1 MEFCHEKASRT
12 FFLSS
17 IFCAVLGTMFLAA
30 VYLTVRD
37 EAGRLAVSQAEMTVS
52 YLLEQGIDPVTAAGA
67 VTNAESTQEGKEL
80 VRKTGLSKSR
90 YLPAMSGL
98 RGQAEKM
105 VLLSAAV
112 LAILIVGGTIFFL
125 YKREQLYRQAF
136 ETVRG
141 FMAGDYTSHLPR
153 LSEGSLF
160 RMFGEVDKLA
170 NVLQSQ
176 TETEHKA
183 KEFLKDTI
191 SDISHQLKTPL
202 AALRMYNEIISE
214 EPQNEEMV
222 LEFSKKTDTALGRME
237 QLIGMMLKITRL
249 DAGSI
254 VFEQDHYPVSEV
266 VEKAVQNLRTRAECE
281 GKTLEIRGG
290 EETVY
295 CDLQWTSEA
304 VLNLVKN
311 ALDHTEEGGHIR
323 ISWSESPGMLRLNVA
338 DDGAGI
344 CPEDY
349 HHIFKRF
356 YRSKNSLDTQG
367 IGLGLPL
374 AKSVTEGQGG
384 TISVKSV
391 RGEGTEFIISFTAS
405 EKGDKTVS

>member
-1 MEFCHEKASRT
+1 MEFCHEKASRN
-12 FFLSS
+12 FFISS
-17 IFCAVLGTMFLAA
+17 VFCAVLGIMFLAA

-37 EAGRLAVSQAEMTVS
+37 AAGQMSLRQAEMTVS

-67 VTNAESTQEGKEL
+67 VANAEITREGEAL
-80 VRKTGLSKSR
+80 VRKAGFSESQ
-90 YLPAMSGL
+90 YLPAISGL
-98 RGQAEKM
+98 QSKAVRIVVMG
-105 VLLSAAV
+105 AAV
-112 LAILIVGGTIFFL
+112 FAILIVGGTIFFL
-125 YKREQLYRQAF
+125 ERRERLYRRAF

-141 FMAGDYTSHLPR
+141 FLAGDYTAHLPR
-153 LSEGSLF
+153 LSEGSMY
-160 RMFGEVDKLA
+160 RMFGEIDKLA
-170 NVLQSQ
+170 NILQSQ
-176 TETEHKA
+176 AETEHKA

-202 AALRMYNEIISE
+202 SALRMYNEIISE
-214 EPQNEEMV
+214 EPQNGEMV
-222 LEFSKKTDTALGRME
+222 LEFSEKTDTALERME

-254 VFEQDHYPVSEV
+254 VFERDHYPVSEV
-266 VEKAVQNLRTRAECE
+266 VEKAVQNLRTRAQNE
-281 GKTLEIRGG
+281 GKTIKITGG

-304 VLNLVKN
+304 IGNLVKN
-311 ALDHTEEGGHIR
+311 ALDHTDDGGQIA
-323 ISWSESPGMLRLNVA
+323 ISWCESPGMLRIYVA
-338 DDGAGI
+338 DDGSGI

-384 TISVKSV
+384 MITVSSVK
-391 RGEGTEFIISFTAS
+391 GEGTEFTISFITS
-405 EKGDKTVS
+405 E

>member
-1 MEFCHEKASRT
+1 MEFCHEKASRN
-12 FFLSS
+12 FFISS
-17 IFCAVLGTMFLAA
+17 VFCAVLGIMFLAA

-37 EAGRLAVSQAEMTVS
+37 AAGQMSLRQAEMTVS

-67 VTNAESTQEGKEL
+67 VANAEITREGEAL
-80 VRKTGLSKSR
+80 VRKAGVSESQ
-90 YLPAMSGL
+90 YPPAISGL
-98 RGQAEKM
+98 QSK
-105 VLLSAAV
+105 AV
-112 LAILIVGGTIFFL
+112 RIVVMGAVVFAILIVGGTILFL
-125 YKREQLYRQAF
+125 ERRERLYRQAF

-141 FMAGDYTSHLPR
+141 FLASDYTAHLPR
-153 LSEGSLF
+153 LSEGSMY
-160 RMFGEVDKLA
+160 RMFGEIDKLA
-170 NVLQSQ
+170 NILQSQ
-176 TETEHKA
+176 AETEHKA

-202 AALRMYNEIISE
+202 SALRMYNEIISE
-214 EPQNEEMV
+214 EPQNGEMV
-222 LEFSKKTDTALGRME
+222 LEFSEKTDTALERME

-254 VFEQDHYPVSEV
+254 VFERDHYPVSEV
-266 VEKAVQNLRTRAECE
+266 VEKAVQNLRIRAQNE
-281 GKTLEIRGG
+281 GKTLEITGG
-290 EETVY
+290 EETMY

-304 VLNLVKN
+304 IGNLVKN
-311 ALDHTEEGGHIR
+311 ALDHTDDGGHIA
-323 ISWSESPGMLRLNVA
+323 ISWCESPGMMRIHVA
-338 DDGAGI
+338 DDGSGI

-384 TISVKSV
+384 MITVSSVK
-391 RGEGTEFIISFTAS
+391 GEGTEFTISFITS
-405 EKGDKTVS
+405 ELV